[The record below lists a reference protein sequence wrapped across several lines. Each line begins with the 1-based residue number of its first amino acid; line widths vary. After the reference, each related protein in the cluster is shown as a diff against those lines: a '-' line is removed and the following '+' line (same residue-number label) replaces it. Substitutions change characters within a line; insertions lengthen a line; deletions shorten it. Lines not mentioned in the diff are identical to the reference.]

1 MKRYLY
7 IIAALLLAGCGYT
20 VKYSLSGASIP
31 PDAKTFSVAYF
42 PNKAPILSSTFTDA
56 LADKFSRQTRLVQ
69 VSEGGD
75 FAFEG
80 EITNY
85 TSTTAT
91 VGSNDVATQ
100 NRLTITV
107 QVRFTNAVDEKASF
121 NKSFSAF
128 SEYDTSMALQDAESA
143 LIPEIVDQLV
153 QDIFQASASNW

>member
-1 MKRYLY
+1 MQ
-7 IIAALLLAGCGYT
+7 
-20 VKYSLSGASIP
+20 
-31 PDAKTFSVAYF
+31 VA
-42 PNKAPILSSTFTDA
+42 
-56 LADKFSRQTRLVQ
+56 R
-69 VSEGGD
+69 GGD